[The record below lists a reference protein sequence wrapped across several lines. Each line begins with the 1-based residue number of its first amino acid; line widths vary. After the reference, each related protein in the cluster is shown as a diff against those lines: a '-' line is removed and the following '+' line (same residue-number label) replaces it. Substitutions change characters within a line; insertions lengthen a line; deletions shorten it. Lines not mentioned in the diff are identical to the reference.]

1 MRDYTIY
8 DYLVYFKNFKKNSV
22 YFDVGSSIG
31 STVICALSL
40 DYKVFAFEPSSY
52 FKNLKKIKF
61 LVDLFSKKKL
71 EIFNL
76 ALSNK
81 KGKKFIYLNSKNI
94 GNISFHKKFLSQK
107 EGLLKENVHC
117 VKIDQILKKINS
129 VDIIKL
135 DVEGHIFEILSS
147 SKILFK
153 LKPLLIL
160 ELDKKNDKN
169 FGKLNKILKKNNYRL
184 LFHKNVNSHNDYCFA
199 NDKNFIEYTKKNKI
213 CKIKLLNDYEKS
225 MVKYYIYKIFR
236 IIYRIVTLRFYGLIW
251 LNIKKDL
258 TIF

>member
-1 MRDYTIY
+1 MKDYTIY

-22 YFDVGSSIG
+22 YLDIGSSIG
-31 STVICALSL
+31 TTVICDLSL
-40 DYKVFAFEPSSY
+40 NYKVFAFEPSSY

-81 KGKKFIYLNSKNI
+81 KEKKFIYLNSNNI
-94 GNISFHKKFLSQK
+94 GNISFHKKFINQK
-107 EGLLKENVHC
+107 RKLKKEYVQC

-135 DVEGHIFEILSS
+135 DVEGHIFQILSS

-153 LKPLLIL
+153 LKPILIL

-169 FGKLNKILKKNNYRL
+169 FSKVDKILKKNNYRL
-184 LFHKNVNSHNDYCFA
+184 LFNKNVNFHNDYCYSS
-199 NDKNFIEYTKKNKI
+199 NRNVIEYTKKNKI
-213 CKIKLLNDYEKS
+213 HKVKLVNDYEKS
-225 MVKYYIYKIFR
+225 MI
-236 IIYRIVTLRFYGLIW
+236 
-251 LNIKKDL
+251 
-258 TIF
+258 